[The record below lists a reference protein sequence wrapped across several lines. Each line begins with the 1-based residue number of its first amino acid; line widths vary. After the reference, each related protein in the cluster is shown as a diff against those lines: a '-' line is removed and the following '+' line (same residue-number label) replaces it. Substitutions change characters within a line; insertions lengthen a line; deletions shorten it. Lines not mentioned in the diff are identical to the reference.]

1 VHEPY
6 LKRARAF
13 ILVCTPGAK
22 LIEGEKDWV
31 HKEISWWIQNRQ
43 QAPILIDALGSGER
57 YVPEAVLEKWPNAQ
71 RIEVILE
78 EWSRLSPQQQ
88 QEVENRTVARVLG
101 GVTQSAGAIYREELK
116 REQERAAELT
126 KALAAQ
132 RKLSVQLRWFSGVVV
147 VMLLIAVG
155 IARYAR
161 RQQLVA
167 ESRALAAQAEETVNR
182 DQAAALNLAVKAWQA
197 ARTVEAH
204 TAVAKSF
211 PQVLDVLEGH
221 TGLVRSAE
229 FSPDGQC
236 IVTASSDRTA
246 RVWNA
251 SSGQPLATLQG
262 HTDIVSSAV
271 FSPDG
276 RRIVSASWDST
287 ARVWNASDGQL
298 LATLQGHTSQVRSA
312 VFSPDGQRIVTASD
326 DKTARV
332 WNASSGQLLATLQG
346 HTSAVSSAV
355 FSPDGQRIVTAS
367 NDKTARVWNASNGQL
382 LVASLQGHTNSVSS
396 AVFSPDGQRIV
407 TASYDKTARVWNAS
421 SGQLLATLQGH
432 ADDVLSA
439 IFSRDGQRIVTGSY
453 DKTARVWNASDGQL
467 LATLQGHTYIVSS
480 AEFSPDG
487 QCIVT
492 ASSDSTARVFHLV
505 TLSEIAKL
513 LSK

>member
-1 VHEPY
+1 MGELQAVDTLQGRADIWPVFICYRQTDGRRIAERLFALLSDVIVPQETYTNDSARLAPRLDVYFDKAAPGVGDWTAVHEPY

-236 IVTASSDRTA
+236 IVTASSD
-246 RVWNA
+246 
-251 SSGQPLATLQG
+251 
-262 HTDIVSSAV
+262 
-271 FSPDG
+271 
-276 RRIVSASWDST
+276 
-287 ARVWNASDGQL
+287 
-298 LATLQGHTSQVRSA
+298 
-312 VFSPDGQRIVTASD
+312 
-326 DKTARV
+326 
-332 WNASSGQLLATLQG
+332 
-346 HTSAVSSAV
+346 
-355 FSPDGQRIVTAS
+355 
-367 NDKTARVWNASNGQL
+367 
-382 LVASLQGHTNSVSS
+382 
-396 AVFSPDGQRIV
+396 
-407 TASYDKTARVWNAS
+407 
-421 SGQLLATLQGH
+421 
-432 ADDVLSA
+432 
-439 IFSRDGQRIVTGSY
+439 
-453 DKTARVWNASDGQL
+453 
-467 LATLQGHTYIVSS
+467 
-480 AEFSPDG
+480 
-487 QCIVT
+487 
-492 ASSDSTARVFHLV
+492 STARVFHLV